1 MLKIAFAKENDYRV
15 HFSYMSKYEAMN
27 IIKNSDLKEKSGT
40 LQNKTIF
47 VNMYIKIDKKNCG
60 V

>member
-1 MLKIAFAKENDYRV
+1 
-15 HFSYMSKYEAMN
+15 MN

-47 VNMYIKIDKKNCG
+47 VNIYIKIDKKNCG